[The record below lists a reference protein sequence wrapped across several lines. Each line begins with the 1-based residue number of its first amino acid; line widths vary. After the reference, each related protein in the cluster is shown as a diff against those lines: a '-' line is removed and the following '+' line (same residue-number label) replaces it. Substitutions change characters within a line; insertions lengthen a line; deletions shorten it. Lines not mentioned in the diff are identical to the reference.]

1 MSKRLSD
8 MFKDFDSPK
17 KEVQE
22 AKKIEKIISPKTE
35 KSVDSLIDPL
45 IQPKKLIIASDLDLL
60 DKSLEQTIGFDISN
74 VKISQDDLWLLYRL
88 KFGKGTRVKRSVL
101 LPQFTEAFKKNLEKM
116 KKKKDLKF

>member
-1 MSKRLSD
+1 MVDFSK
-8 MFKDFDSPK
+8 FQAK

-22 AKKIEKIISPKTE
+22 EKKI
-35 KSVDSLIDPL
+35 DSLIEPQ
-45 IQPKKLIIASDLDLL
+45 IQPKKLIISSDLDLL

-74 VKISQDDLWLLYRL
+74 VNISQDYLWLLYRL

-116 KKKKDLKF
+116 KK